1 MTKYNDLLT
10 PSNTFKRCYESHPPL
25 PIGEFF
31 IYGGSCGYP
40 IVTDADIYVGFD
52 YSMKPGPK
60 SYPWN
65 EGHSFLFHIMD
76 GTAPKDLQEAK
87 KLIDWLALNLSS
99 NLKIH
104 VGCIGGHGRTG
115 TILAALVNV
124 MTGEKD
130 AIEYVRNNYCKKVVE
145 SPEQVE
151 WLHKHFGITK
161 AKPSKAHPSEIKSLP
176 KSSSQTVWTN
186 TPSWAAPKKDP
197 LVIEPMKNK
206 ASIWGVN
213 AI

>member
-1 MTKYNDLLT
+1 MTKFNDLLT
-10 PSNTFKRCYESHPPL
+10 PSSTYKRCYESHPPL

-40 IVTDADIYVGFD
+40 IVLDADIYVGFD
-52 YSMKPGPK
+52 HSMKK
-60 SYPWN
+60 SEKAYPWN
-65 EGHSFLFHIMD
+65 DGHSFLFPIMD

-99 NLKIH
+99 NQKIH

-115 TILAALVNV
+115 TILAALVQV

-130 AIEYVRNNYCKKVVE
+130 AIEYVRKNYCKKVVE
-145 SPEQVE
+145 SHEQVE

-161 AKPSKAHPSEIKSLP
+161 ATPSKAHHSTATTSSKTISHPS
-176 KSSSQTVWTN
+176 WGN
-186 TPSWAAPKKDP
+186 TPVWSAPKKDP